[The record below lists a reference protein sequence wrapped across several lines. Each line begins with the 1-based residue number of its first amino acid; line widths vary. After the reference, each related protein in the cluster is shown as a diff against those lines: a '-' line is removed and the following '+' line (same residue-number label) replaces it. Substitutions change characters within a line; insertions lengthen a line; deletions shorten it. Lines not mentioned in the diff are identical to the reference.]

1 MRLRLLN
8 ATTVAWLVLAAAL
21 APLGAQAEEKNALSG
36 EGRRGRRGQ
45 EEDAAVASAE
55 AVSAGPSDCCDPP
68 KGIPQDVLDKQIEVV
83 NMPKEAIE
91 SGANKGSPAPP
102 DSLVIT
108 VPGLN
113 GNVEAFESGVEVA
126 CNGPDCA
133 APPDGEGGGAGE
145 DNPTLEDLGV
155 QVADTSMEGGG
166 FKPIEFAATS
176 SAWGVTDPEDATS
189 PVSVGHEGDSV
200 AVVVAT
206 TTMMEEPSDGLVF
219 RGTGLDAKEVTPTV
233 VDVQL
238 VEYLESTEPEPLPE
252 EPEGGGE
259 AAPAAEPG
267 PAAGAGSD
275 LIDDGDTGPGPQ
287 PELEVPQPQPK
298 PLPGMSPT
306 GMPQKENTMGL
317 LPGEDINREREHT
330 GRNLRQP
337 AEVPHPPRR
346 RHGDGG
352 RANREAAAA
361 EHEANRVLQV
371 TQGIN
376 TFPIGLFNPLAC
388 NAAVMSADCS
398 PKLSSLLSGT
408 ARVTV
413 PCGTC
418 YTYDLPQAPT
428 TIDGLDVVGRLVVPP
443 NHKSTLLTKFVFVQ
457 GVLEMTDTN
466 PISKNNTSM
475 RIVLTGDA
483 DVTFAPASG
492 NAGVAGSTFNA
503 GVKPFLVAGGRL
515 DIRGWS
521 GSLVEGGA
529 VETWTAL
536 TETAEGARPNPI
548 LSAALGNE
556 RTAISPPTMV
566 KAGGG
571 EPELC
576 PSKLID
582 HDFDDSVNFQ
592 IWSGG
597 DGIILHHTHDMGGAI
612 KAASIQ
618 TAWHGFKLDFRSVVH
633 SVVVVT
639 PMYTCVVLH

>member
-133 APPDGEGGGAGE
+133 APPDGEEGGAGE

-361 EHEANRVLQV
+361 EHEANRVLQA
-371 TQGIN
+371 TQGIS

-388 NAAVMSADCS
+388 NAAVMSASCS

-408 ARVTV
+408 AKVTV

-418 YTYDLPQAPT
+418 YTYDLPKAPT
-428 TIDGLDVVGRLVVPP
+428 TIDGLDVVGRLVVPQ
-443 NHKSTLLTKFVFVQ
+443 NYKSTLLTKFVFVQ
-457 GVLEMTDTN
+457 GVLEMSDTN

-483 DVTFAPASG
+483 DVTFVPASG

-521 GSLVEGGA
+521 GSLVEGGT
-529 VETWTAL
+529 VETWTTL
-536 TETAEGARPNPI
+536 TKTAEGARPNPI
-548 LSAALGNE
+548 LSAVPGKE
-556 RTAISPPTMV
+556 RTAISPPAMV
-566 KAGGG
+566 KAGGV
-571 EPELC
+571 EPEQC
-576 PSKLID
+576 PSKLVD
-582 HDFDDSVNFQ
+582 HDFDVTNEVDYQV
-592 IWSGG
+592 WSGG
-597 DGIILHHTHDMGGAI
+597 EGMILHHAHDQGGAI
-612 KAASIQ
+612 EAAPILTSQ
-618 TAWHGFKLDFRSVVH
+618 HGFKLDFRSVV
-633 SVVVVT
+633 VA
-639 PMYTCVVLH
+639 PKNAWCLLMQ

>member
-1 MRLRLLN
+1 
-8 ATTVAWLVLAAAL
+8 
-21 APLGAQAEEKNALSG
+21 
-36 EGRRGRRGQ
+36 
-45 EEDAAVASAE
+45 
-55 AVSAGPSDCCDPP
+55 
-68 KGIPQDVLDKQIEVV
+68 
-83 NMPKEAIE
+83 
-91 SGANKGSPAPP
+91 
-102 DSLVIT
+102 
-108 VPGLN
+108 
-113 GNVEAFESGVEVA
+113 
-126 CNGPDCA
+126 
-133 APPDGEGGGAGE
+133 
-145 DNPTLEDLGV
+145 
-155 QVADTSMEGGG
+155 
-166 FKPIEFAATS
+166 
-176 SAWGVTDPEDATS
+176 
-189 PVSVGHEGDSV
+189 
-200 AVVVAT
+200 
-206 TTMMEEPSDGLVF
+206 MMEEPSDGLVF

-275 LIDDGDTGPGPQ
+275 LIDDGDTGPQ

-298 PLPGMSPT
+298 PLPGMSP
-306 GMPQKENTMGL
+306 KETTMGL

-361 EHEANRVLQV
+361 EHEANRVLQA

-388 NAAVMSADCS
+388 NAAVMSASCS

-408 ARVTV
+408 AKVTV

-418 YTYDLPQAPT
+418 YTYDLPKAPT
-428 TIDGLDVVGRLVVPP
+428 TIDGLDVVGRLVVPQ
-443 NHKSTLLTKFVFVQ
+443 NYKSTLLTKFVFVQ
-457 GVLEMTDTN
+457 GVLEMSDTN

-483 DVTFAPASG
+483 DVTFVPASG

-521 GSLVEGGA
+521 GSLVEGGT
-529 VETWTAL
+529 VETWTTL
-536 TETAEGARPNPI
+536 TKTAEGARPNPI
-548 LSAALGNE
+548 LSAVPGKE
-556 RTAISPPTMV
+556 RTAISPPAMV
-566 KAGGG
+566 KAVGM
-571 EPELC
+571 EPEQC
-576 PSKLID
+576 PSKLVD
-582 HDFDDSVNFQ
+582 HDFDVTNEVDYQV
-592 IWSGG
+592 WSGG
-597 DGIILHHTHDMGGAI
+597 EGMILHHAHDQGGAI
-612 KAASIQ
+612 KAAPILTSQ
-618 TAWHGFKLDFRSVVH
+618 HGFKLDFRSVVH
-633 SVVVVT
+633 SVVVVA
-639 PMYTCVVLH
+639 P